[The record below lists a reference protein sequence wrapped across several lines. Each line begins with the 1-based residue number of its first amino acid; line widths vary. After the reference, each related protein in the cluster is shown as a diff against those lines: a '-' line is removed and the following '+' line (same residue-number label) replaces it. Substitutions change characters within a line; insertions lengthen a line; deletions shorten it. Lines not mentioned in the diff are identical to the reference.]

1 MISLWLPSPRRLARV
16 GQLESLLGT
25 LARAER
31 LPDAPAGLRSLVND
45 EFACVPAAFSEAALS
60 RLADVGD
67 AAHSSWLRADPVHL
81 AADHSALRLHAF
93 GDMGL
98 DRAQAEDFAAVLK
111 PLFGDL
117 GYELSVAA
125 PDRWYLKLA
134 SGSEVPE
141 FSPPEQVLGDRLDDH
156 MPGGSQGLR
165 WQRLL
170 TEAQMS
176 LHAHRLNR
184 VRASQGQLAINSLWF
199 WGGGRL
205 PNRVSTSITRIS
217 SDDVVLA
224 GLGKHLGRA
233 AVADLLAALKAPG
246 TDHDLF
252 DLRAAF
258 ADPELRPILAS
269 AMADWLSGRVPVRIA
284 FESGQRFLLKP
295 WHRLRFWRK
304 PLVLA

>member
-1 MISLWLPSPRRLARV
+1 MISLWLPSPKRLARV

-25 LARAER
+25 LARADR
-31 LPDAPAGLRSLVND
+31 LPDAPAGLRALVSD
-45 EFACVPAAFSEAALS
+45 EFVCVPGAFSEAALS

-81 AADHSALRLHAF
+81 AADHSALRLHAY

-98 DRAQAEDFAAVLK
+98 DRAQAEDLAAVLK

-125 PDRWYLKLA
+125 PERWYLRLA

-141 FSPPEQVLGDRLDDH
+141 FSPPEQVLGDRFDAH

-165 WQRLL
+165 WQRLM

-176 LHAHRLNR
+176 LHAHGLNR
-184 VRASQGQLAINSLWF
+184 VRASQGQVPINSLWF

-205 PNRVSTSITRIS
+205 PNKVTTSITRIS
-217 SDDVVLA
+217 SDDSVLA
-224 GLGKHLGRA
+224 GLGKYLGRA
-233 AVADLLAALKAPG
+233 WMADLVAALKAPG

-258 ADPELRPILAS
+258 ADPLLRPVLAS
-269 AMADWLSGRVPVRIA
+269 ALEQWMGGRVPVRVA

-295 WHRLRFWRK
+295 WHRIRFWRK
-304 PLVLA
+304 PPVLT